1 MFPKT
6 IAAIGGF
13 ALIGFG
19 IWAMASPAGFFD
31 ALARFE
37 PYNAHFLQDIGAFQI
52 GLGAMLLLAAF
63 VTSDALTAALV
74 GGGAGALLHVVS
86 HLVSLDA
93 GGNPGVDVPSL
104 SLLGG
109 LLVWG
114 GVVRW
119 RQVRAGGARR
129 NRAVTQD

>member
-1 MFPKT
+1 MYPRT
-6 IAAIGGF
+6 IAAVGGF
-13 ALIGFG
+13 VLMTFG
-19 IWAMASPAGFFD
+19 IWAMVSPVGFFE
-31 ALARFE
+31 AVARFE
-37 PYNAHFLQDIGAFQI
+37 PYNAHFLQDIGAFQV

-63 VTSDALTAALV
+63 VTNDALTAALV

-104 SLLGG
+104 SLLGVL
-109 LLVWG
+109 LLVG

-119 RQVRAGGARR
+119 RRLRASGE
-129 NRAVTQD
+129 T